1 MADQP
6 VGVYGGVDTHKEVH
20 VAAAVDQAGR
30 VLGAESFGVDPAGY
44 RRLAEWLGSFGPL
57 VRVGVEGT
65 GSYPESTGV
74 VGVWGWSRPRKR
86 PPDLRRL

>member
-30 VLGAESFGVDPAGY
+30 VLGAESFGADPAG
-44 RRLAEWLGSFGPL
+44 
-57 VRVGVEGT
+57 
-65 GSYPESTGV
+65 
-74 VGVWGWSRPRKR
+74 
-86 PPDLRRL
+86 